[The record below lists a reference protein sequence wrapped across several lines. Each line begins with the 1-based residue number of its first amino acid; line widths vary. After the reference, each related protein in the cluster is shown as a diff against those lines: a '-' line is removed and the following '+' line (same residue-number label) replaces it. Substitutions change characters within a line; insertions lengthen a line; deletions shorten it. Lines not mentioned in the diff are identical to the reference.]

1 MANVAEGFAR
11 RGSGEWSHALSLA
24 QGSCAE
30 TKSHLY
36 VALDCGY
43 LAQETMAELYEDLE
57 EIAKMLHALRTRAEK
72 G

>member
-1 MANVAEGFAR
+1 MANIAEGFAR
-11 RGSGEWSHALSLA
+11 RGSGEWGHALSLA

-43 LAQETMAELYEDLE
+43 LSEEKMAEIYGELE
-57 EIAKMLHALRTRAEK
+57 EIAKMLHSLRVRATK
-72 G
+72 K